1 MSDLDML
8 RHDEMNPGND
18 GVAISL
24 TRDWWSW
31 VRRKIRVKVIMQIF
45 LVAGGSRF
53 CGSLIS
59 SMRRAICDFSCYGH
73 WNKHKTR
80 YNK

>member
-8 RHDEMNPGND
+8 RHEVMNPGND
-18 GVAISL
+18 GVVISL

-53 CGSLIS
+53 CGSSIS
-59 SMRRAICDFSCYGH
+59 SMRRAIWGFACYGD
-73 WNKHKTR
+73 WNET
-80 YNK
+80 YNKK